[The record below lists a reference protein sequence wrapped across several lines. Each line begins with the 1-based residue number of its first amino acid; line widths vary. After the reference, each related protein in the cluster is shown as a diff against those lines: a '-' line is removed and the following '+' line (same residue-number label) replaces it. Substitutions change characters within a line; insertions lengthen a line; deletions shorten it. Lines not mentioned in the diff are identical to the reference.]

1 VSGSRTWTIE
11 RGATGY
17 PAALDELPDPPP
29 AIHGVGDR
37 QLISELECEAT
48 VTIVGSRRAT
58 AYGLRMAEELGRD
71 LAYAGITVV
80 SGLAYGIDA
89 AAHQGAIAGGGPT
102 IAVLGG
108 GPDVIYPP
116 SHRGL
121 HRQVVA
127 SGAAMSEHPPGTE
140 TTKWSFPARN
150 RIMAALA
157 RMVII
162 VEAAEPSGS
171 LITAQ
176 RATELNRDVG
186 AVPGQVGTR
195 VAAGPHALIRDG
207 AALIRDAQD
216 VLDAMLG
223 VGRTRVSHAGR
234 ELEPALLEVLDRVE
248 RGACTPDAVAV
259 GAGIAPHEAAVAL
272 GRLEL
277 LGYVAVDGSGTC
289 TRTSL
294 DPPAESGIPAV

>member
-1 VSGSRTWTIE
+1 LTRERRPWAIPGGSPD
-11 RGATGY
+11 Y
-17 PAALDELPDPPP
+17 PPGLNELPDAPD
-29 AIHGVGDR
+29 AVHGVGDR
-37 QLISELECEAT
+37 GAVARLEPEAA

-71 LAYAGITVV
+71 LAHAGITVV

-89 AAHQGAIAGGGPT
+89 AAHVGAVAAGGPT
-102 IAVLGG
+102 VAVLGG
-108 GPDVIYPP
+108 GPDVIYPA

-121 HRQVVA
+121 HRQVL
-127 SGAAMSEHPPGTE
+127 SCGAAISEHPPGTE

-157 RMVII
+157 RMTII

-176 RATELNRDVG
+176 RSTELHRDVG

-195 VAAGPHALIRDG
+195 VAAGPNSLIRDG

-216 VLDAMLG
+216 VLDELLG
-223 VGRTRVSHAGR
+223 VGRAQVSRAGP
-234 ELEPALLEVLDRVE
+234 ELERPLREVLDRVE
-248 RGACTPDAVAV
+248 RGACTPDAVATE
-259 GAGIAPHEAAVAL
+259 AGVASHEAAVAL

-277 LGYVAVDGSGTC
+277 LGYVVADGSGAYS
-289 TRTSL
+289 RTGL
-294 DPPAESGIPAV
+294 APPHLG

>member
-1 VSGSRTWTIE
+1 MSGQRTWTIG
-11 RGATGY
+11 RGGAGD
-17 PAALDELPDPPP
+17 PASLAELPDPPP
-29 AIHGVGDR
+29 AIHGVGDEP
-37 QLISELECEAT
+37 LISELECDAT

-71 LAYAGITVV
+71 LASAGITVV

-89 AAHQGAIAGGGPT
+89 AAHRGALAGGGPT
-102 IAVLGG
+102 VAVLGG
-108 GPDVIYPP
+108 GPDVVYPP
-116 SHRGL
+116 SNRGL
-121 HRQVVA
+121 HRQVV
-127 SGAAMSEHPPGTE
+127 STGAAISEHPPGTE

-157 RMVII
+157 RMTII

-176 RATELNRDVG
+176 RATELHRDVG

-216 VLDAMLG
+216 VLDEMLG
-223 VGRTRVSHAGR
+223 VGRTQVAHAGP
-234 ELEPALLEVLDRVE
+234 ELELPLLEVLDRVE
-248 RGACTPDAVAV
+248 RGACTPDAVAL
-259 GAGIAPHEAAVAL
+259 GAGIAPHDAAVAL

-277 LGYVAVDGSGTC
+277 LGYVVANGSGAYE
-289 TRTSL
+289 RTSL
-294 DPPAESGIPAV
+294 TPPE

>member
-1 VSGSRTWTIE
+1 MTRE
-11 RGATGY
+11 RHSWAIHRGTPDY
-17 PAALDELPDPPP
+17 PPGLDELPDAPDTL
-29 AIHGVGDR
+29 HGLGGRGAVAR
-37 QLISELECEAT
+37 LEAETT

-71 LAYAGITVV
+71 LAHAGITVV

-89 AAHQGAIAGGGPT
+89 AAHTGAIGAGGPT
-102 IAVLGG
+102 VAVLGG

-121 HRQVVA
+121 HRQVL
-127 SGAAMSEHPPGTE
+127 SCGAAVSEHPPGTE

-157 RMVII
+157 RMTII

-176 RATELNRDVG
+176 RATELHRDVG

-195 VAAGPHALIRDG
+195 VAAGPHSLIRDG
-207 AALIRDAQD
+207 AALVRDAQD
-216 VLDAMLG
+216 VLDEMLG
-223 VGRTRVSHAGR
+223 VGRAQVVRAGPD
-234 ELEPALLEVLDRVE
+234 LEKSLCEVLDRVE
-248 RGACTPDAVAV
+248 RGACTPDAVARA
-259 GAGIAPHEAAVAL
+259 AGVASHEAAVAL

-277 LGYVAVDGSGTC
+277 LGYVIVDGSGAYS
-289 TRTSL
+289 RTGL
-294 DPPAESGIPAV
+294 AAPH

>member
-1 VSGSRTWTIE
+1 VSGSRTWAIE
-11 RGATGY
+11 RGTTGY
-17 PAALDELPDPPP
+17 PAPLDELPDPPP

-37 QLISELECEAT
+37 RLIAELECEAT

-58 AYGLRMAEELGRD
+58 AYGLRMSEELGRD

-89 AAHQGAIAGGGPT
+89 AAHHGAIAGGGPT
-102 IAVLGG
+102 VAVLGG

-121 HRQVVA
+121 HRQVVS
-127 SGAAMSEHPPGTE
+127 SGAAISEHPPGTE
-140 TTKWSFPARN
+140 TTRWCFPARN

-176 RATELNRDVG
+176 RATELHRDVG
-186 AVPGQVGTR
+186 AVPGHVGTR

-223 VGRTRVSHAGR
+223 IGRTRVARAGPK
-234 ELEPALLEVLDRVE
+234 LEPPLLEVLDRVE
-248 RGACTPDAVAV
+248 RGASTPDAVAV
-259 GAGIAPHEAAVAL
+259 AAAIAPHEAAVAL

-277 LGYVAVDGSGTC
+277 LGYLAVDGSGTY

-294 DPPAESGIPAV
+294 EPPR

>member
-1 VSGSRTWTIE
+1 VSGSAPWAISR
-11 RGATGY
+11 RASGY
-17 PAALDELPDPPP
+17 PAALDELADPPA

-37 QLISELECEAT
+37 RLIAELECEVT

-71 LAYAGITVV
+71 LTCAGITVV

-89 AAHQGAIAGGGPT
+89 AALRGAIAGGGPT
-102 IAVLGG
+102 VAVLGG
-108 GPDVIYPP
+108 GPDVIYPA
-116 SHRGL
+116 SNRGL
-121 HRQVVA
+121 HRQVV
-127 SGAAMSEHPPGTE
+127 SCGAAISEHPPGTE

-157 RMVII
+157 RMTII

-186 AVPGQVGTR
+186 AVPGQVGSR

-216 VLDAMLG
+216 VLEEMLG
-223 VGRTRVSHAGR
+223 IGRTRVAHTAP
-234 ELEPALLEVLDRVE
+234 ELEPPLLEVLDRVE
-248 RGACTPDAVAV
+248 RGASTPDAVAV
-259 GAGIAPHEAAVAL
+259 AAAVAPHDAAVAL

-277 LGYVAVDGSGTC
+277 LGYVVTSGSGAYS
-289 TRTSL
+289 RTSL
-294 DPPAESGIPAV
+294 MPPE